1 MKYSG
6 ELLILEGGMIM
17 RRANVSFFIVVLL
30 YILLMAGAL
39 VWFGWFCESRTSGI
53 ISGLIIGSIYVLIT
67 FYYFYQNYLAP
78 YGLEH
83 PDSERVEERSL
94 ILWVLSWFIPAL
106 LLQIFVVFGFFLTV
120 DRVNLSD
127 TMYTHP
133 FMYGQTYKKMLAT
146 SDLAEANLLKNDPA
160 NQDANKETRLKYLED
175 RFSSFVRNYISRA
188 EVPTIDE
195 PGGFKSKLEEILE
208 EIERLDNQL
217 LKLQKNKQKLYAV
230 QKSKKERQER
240 IYEIAVQRIDPR
252 AKLENRLHAIPYL
265 IALTFGFLGALIY
278 SLLDIVNRNSNSD
291 LHIKTLI
298 NYLVRFIFSLAI
310 CLVIAYFF
318 MSNWQSNIAPMVFFL
333 CGIFPQQALGYIV
346 ERARRSLRLEKRQY
360 EEIPLEVLQGMTDYI
375 AFRFRE
381 LGIGDAQNLAFCNV
395 KRISD
400 NLGFSDSMIS
410 DFVAQAMLV
419 VYMKDDFRI
428 LRSKAIRD
436 IFCLNDLLEKEKK
449 KLRPLAEFLQIEEEK
464 LLVMTHVFEDPAVQA
479 RIKELREMKELS
491 EK

>member
-1 MKYSG
+1 
-6 ELLILEGGMIM
+6 MIM

-53 ISGLIIGSIYVLIT
+53 ISGLIVGSIYVLIT

-83 PDSERVEERSL
+83 PDSDRVEERSL
-94 ILWVLSWFIPAL
+94 MLWVLSWFIPAL

-120 DRVNLSD
+120 DRVNLSN

-146 SDLAEANLLKNDPA
+146 SDLADANLLKNDFD
-160 NQDANKETRLKYLED
+160 NQDANKEIRLKYLED

-188 EVPTIDE
+188 EVPIIKAEVPIIDE
-195 PGGFKSKLEEILE
+195 SGDFESKLEVIREK
-208 EIERLDNQL
+208 IERLDK
-217 LKLQKNKQKLYAV
+217 KLQSPELKQNKQKRYAV
-230 QKSKKERQER
+230 QKSKERLER
-240 IYEIAVQRIDPR
+240 IHEIAVQRIDPR

-310 CLVIAYFF
+310 CLVTAYFF

-381 LGIGDAQNLAFCNV
+381 LGIGDAQNLAFCNL

-400 NLGFSDSMIS
+400 NMGFSDSMIS

-428 LRSKAIRD
+428 LQSKAIRD

-464 LLVMTHVFEDPAVQA
+464 LLVMAHVFEDPAVQA
-479 RIKELREMKELS
+479 RIKKLREMKEIDE
-491 EK
+491 EKRG

>member
-1 MKYSG
+1 
-6 ELLILEGGMIM
+6 MIM
-17 RRANVSFFIVVLL
+17 KRANASFFIVVLL
-30 YILLMAGAL
+30 YVLLMTGAF
-39 VWFGWFCESRTSGI
+39 VWLGWFCESRTAGMISGI
-53 ISGLIIGSIYVLIT
+53 IVGSIYVLIT
-67 FYYFYQNYLAP
+67 LYYFYQNYLAP
-78 YGLEH
+78 YGLEY
-83 PDSERVEERSL
+83 PDSDREEKRSL
-94 ILWVLSWFIPAL
+94 MLWVLSWFIPAF

-120 DRVNLSD
+120 DTVNLSD

-133 FMYGQTYKKMLAT
+133 FMYGQAYKKMLAT
-146 SDLAEANLLKNDPA
+146 SDLAEANLLKNDVPH
-160 NQDANKETRLKYLED
+160 QDANNETRLQYLED

-188 EVPTIDE
+188 DVPIIDE
-195 PGGFKSKLEEILE
+195 TGGFESKLEAIRKNMEQ
-208 EIERLDNQL
+208 LDKQL
-217 LKLQKNKQKLYAV
+217 QLPELQQNKQKRYAL
-230 QKSKKERQER
+230 QKSKERLER
-240 IYEIAVQRIDPR
+240 IHKIAVQRIDPR

-298 NYLVRFIFSLAI
+298 HYLVRFIFSLAI

-333 CGIFPQQALGYIV
+333 CGIFPQQALAYIV

-381 LGIGDAQNLAFCNV
+381 LGIGDAQNLAFCNL

-400 NLGFSDSMIS
+400 NMGFSDSMIS

-428 LRSKAIRD
+428 LQSKSIRD
-436 IFCLNDLLEKEKK
+436 IFCLNDLLEKEKN

-464 LLVMTHVFEDPAVQA
+464 LLVMAHVLEDSAVQA
-479 RIKELREMKELS
+479 RMKGLREMKERS
-491 EK
+491 EKRQRGMGKG